1 MNILRI
7 IAPCVLIALC
17 RAGLAQQ
24 LEEYTPLQK
33 EKWLQEE
40 QPLKLKVY
48 GGMSYDSNLFRLS
61 DDADTQAAIGSS
73 ERSDMI
79 YQLGAGGKYELRVS
93 RQKFIA
99 EADVTEYKFHRFDD
113 LDNTSDDV
121 RGTWLWEIGNDWNG
135 DLGIGQRRYLE
146 SFANF
151 QQNIRDMVNQNRAYG
166 SANYLVYSRLKL
178 TAAADWVDT
187 EHGETSRNSLDSK
200 TNTTT
205 LAVNWITPA
214 ENSLGLQYRR
224 ADANFPNQAVFGTAV
239 LENSYKE
246 NEYSVV
252 LRWRASGASDV
263 FARLGYTERRF
274 EQQQNRD
281 YSAPTWVLTY
291 RWRPTGKTS
300 LEFTARRE
308 LADFQGLV
316 ANYERITGFS
326 ISPTWSIMPKL
337 ALRGTIARDQ
347 LEYLGNPG
355 LAAVAG
361 DRQDIDHRYQ
371 ISALWTPLRLTE
383 LTLNLENGR
392 RTSNTALA
400 DFKYNAASVLA
411 TLYF

>member
-1 MNILRI
+1 MNIVRFITL
-7 IAPCVLIALC
+7 CVLIASC
-17 RAGLAQQ
+17 RSGLAQQ
-24 LEEYTPLQK
+24 LEDYTPLQR
-33 EKWLQEE
+33 EKWLQDE

-48 GGMSYDSNLFRLS
+48 GGISYDSNLFRLS
-61 DDADTQAAIGSS
+61 DDADAQTAIGSS
-73 ERSDMI
+73 DKSDMI
-79 YQLGAGGKYELRVS
+79 YQLGAGGKYEFRES

-99 EADVTEYKFHRFDD
+99 EANVTEYKFHRFDD
-113 LDNTSDDV
+113 LDNTSDDL
-121 RGTWLWEIGNDWNG
+121 RGEWQWEVGNNWNG

-151 QQNIRDMVNQNRAYG
+151 QQNVRDMVNQNRLYG

-187 EHGETSRNSLDSK
+187 KHGVDSRNTLDSK

-214 ENSLGLQYRR
+214 ENSLGLLYRR
-224 ADANFPNQAVFGTAV
+224 ADANFPNQAIIGTAV
-239 LENSYKE
+239 LDNSYTE

-263 FARLGYTERRF
+263 FARLGYTKRTF

-281 YSAPTWVLTY
+281 YSAPTWRVTY
-291 RWRPTGKTS
+291 RWQPTGKTA

-308 LADFQGLV
+308 LVDFQGLT

-326 ISPTWSIMPKL
+326 VSPTWSVTPKL
-337 ALRGTIARDQ
+337 ALRGTIARDN

-355 LAAVAG
+355 LAAVAN
-361 DRQDIDHRYQ
+361 DREDTDRRYQ

-383 LTLNLENGR
+383 LTFNIENGR
-392 RTSNTALA
+392 RTSNTALG
-400 DFKYNAASVLA
+400 DYKYNAGSVLL
-411 TLYF
+411 TRYF